1 MSDLMS
7 RRMKSLLVCAA
18 ALLLA
23 APALAQTPDEQPAE
37 APPAAAPA
45 PKPKVSSGPPPK
57 SIEDLLEQVRQGS
70 SRLSAEEEQREQAF
84 IAAKEKQAEM
94 LAAAQAE
101 EQRLVARSGA
111 LELQYEENE
120 KKAVELAETLRQRM
134 GTSGELFGIVRQ
146 VAGDTRGH
154 IAGSLISAQLT
165 GREAPLAA
173 LGESKKLPTIDEL
186 EGLWFILLQEMAAQ
200 GEVVRFE
207 TEIIGDDGQSATAEV
222 VRVGPFNAVSEDK
235 FLQWLPE
242 VEKLSVLG
250 RQPPEM
256 YRQTATALSSAGADA
271 SNVRF
276 AVDPSRGA
284 VLSLLVQTPEL
295 EERLEQGGVVGYAI
309 LALGAVAAAWG
320 LLRLLYLLILGFA
333 VSLQRRKPAV
343 PGRWNPLGR
352 VLRAYH
358 DDPGADVE
366 TLERRLDDAIT
377 RQSGRLELGH
387 WVVKVVSVVAPLM
400 GLLGTV
406 TGMIQTFQAITLF
419 GTGDPKLM
427 AGGISEALVTTMLGL
442 VVAIPLVLLHSGINN
457 MARRV
462 ADVLYE
468 QATGL
473 IARQAEKTTRGGDAG
488 GPAEAGA

>member
-1 MSDLMS
+1 MTLGLLMCLAGPAWAQAPTGP
-7 RRMKSLLVCAA
+7 KSL
-18 ALLLA
+18 
-23 APALAQTPDEQPAE
+23 DE
-37 APPAAAPA
+37 
-45 PKPKVSSGPPPK
+45 
-57 SIEDLLEQVRQGS
+57 LLEQVKQGS
-70 SRLSAEEEQREQAF
+70 ARLTAEEEKREKAF
-84 IAAKEKQAEM
+84 IAARERQAEM
-94 LAAAQAE
+94 LAAAKAE
-101 EQRLVARSGA
+101 EQRLIARSGA

-120 KKAVELAETLRQRM
+120 KRAVELAETLRQRM

-154 IAGSLISAQLT
+154 VAGSLVSSQLT
-165 GREAPLAA
+165 GRDVPLAELA
-173 LGESKKLPTIDEL
+173 QSKKLPTIDAL
-186 EGLWFILLQEMAAQ
+186 EGLWFILTQEMVAQ
-200 GEVVRFE
+200 GEVVRFKAPV
-207 TEIIGDDGQSATAEV
+207 IGDDGQTAEQEV
-222 VRVGPFNAVSEDK
+222 VRVGPFNAVSGDQ
-235 FLQWLPE
+235 FLVWLPE

-256 YRQTATALSSAGADA
+256 FQKTATSLSSAGPDA
-271 SNVRF
+271 GNVRF

-284 VLSLLVQTPEL
+284 VLSLLVQTPEMR
-295 EERLEQGGVVGYAI
+295 ERLDQGGVVGYAI

-320 LLRLLYLLILGFA
+320 LLRMLYLLLVGLM
-333 VSLQRRKPAV
+333 VGLQRRKPTA

-352 VLRAYH
+352 VLQVYQA
-358 DDPGADVE
+358 DPNADVE
-366 TLERRLDDAIT
+366 TLERRLDDAIL
-377 RQSGRLELGH
+377 RQSGRLESGH

-457 MARRV
+457 MARRL

-473 IARQAEKTTRGGDAG
+473 IARQAEK
-488 GPAEAGA
+488 AEA

>member
-1 MSDLMS
+1 MNGLI
-7 RRMKSLLVCAA
+7 KHP
-18 ALLLA
+18 LLLA
-23 APALAQTPDEQPAE
+23 ALLVAAPAMGQAPDEAPAE
-37 APPAAAPA
+37 PSAAAPA
-45 PKPKVSSGPPPK
+45 PAPKVAPGPPPK

-70 SRLSAEEEQREQAF
+70 ARLTDEEEAREKEF
-84 IAAKEKQAEM
+84 IAAKARQAEM

-120 KKAVELAETLRQRM
+120 KKAVELADTLRQRM

-154 IAGSLISAQLT
+154 VAGSLISAQLT
-165 GREAPLAA
+165 GREAPLAE

-200 GEVVRFE
+200 GEVVRFKA
-207 TEIIGDDGQSATAEV
+207 EIIGDDGQTTESEV
-222 VRVGPFNAVSEDK
+222 VRVGPFNAVSGDK

-242 VEKLSVLG
+242 VSKLSVLG

-256 YRQTATALSSAGADA
+256 YRQTAEALTGAGADA
-271 SNVRF
+271 GNVRF

-284 VLSLLVQTPEL
+284 VLSLLVQTPEM

-320 LLRLLYLLILGFA
+320 LLRLLYLLVLGFA
-333 VSLQRRKPAV
+333 VGLQRRKPAT

-358 DDPGADVE
+358 DDPRADVE

-377 RQSGRLELGH
+377 RQSGRLERGH

-457 MARRV
+457 LARRV

-473 IARQAEKTTRGGDAG
+473 IARQAENAEGA
-488 GPAEAGA
+488 AEAGV

>member
-1 MSDLMS
+1 MS
-7 RRMKSLLVCAA
+7 RLSLAA
-18 ALLLA
+18 APCALIACLLA
-23 APALAQTPDEQPAE
+23 APAFAQ
-37 APPAAAPA
+37 APA
-45 PKPKVSSGPPPK
+45 PEPK
-57 SIEDLLEQVRQGS
+57 SLDELLEQVRQGS
-70 SRLSAEEEQREQAF
+70 SRLTEEEQAREQAF
-84 IAAKEKQAEM
+84 LAAKDRQAEL
-94 LAAAQAE
+94 LAAARAE
-101 EQRLVARSGA
+101 EERLVARSAA

-120 KKAVELAETLRQRM
+120 KRAVELAETLRQRM

-154 IAGSLISAQLT
+154 VAGSLISAQIT
-165 GREAPLAA
+165 GREAPLAELA
-173 LGESKKLPTIDEL
+173 QSKSLPTIRAL
-186 EGLWFILLQEMAAQ
+186 EQLWFILMQEMAAQ
-200 GEVVRFE
+200 GQVVRF
-207 TEIIGDDGQSATAEV
+207 TAPVIGEDGQTADAEV
-222 VRVGPFNAVSEDK
+222 VRVGPFNAVRGDA

-242 VEKLSVLG
+242 VETLSVLG

-256 YRQTATALSSAGADA
+256 YRATAAALFAAGPDA
-271 SNVRF
+271 GPVRF

-309 LALGAVAAAWG
+309 LVLGAVAAAWG
-320 LLRLLYLLILGFA
+320 LLRLLYLLIVGA
-333 VSLQRRKPAV
+333 VVGLQRRRPAS

-352 VLRAYH
+352 VLRAYT
-358 DDPGADVE
+358 DDPNADVE
-366 TLERRLDDAIT
+366 TLERRLDDAIL

-457 MARRV
+457 MARRL

-473 IARQAEKTTRGGDAG
+473 IARQAEKAEHRAPE
-488 GPAEAGA
+488 PAEAGA

>member
-1 MSDLMS
+1 MSVTMHQTTRLIAI
-7 RRMKSLLVCAA
+7 AA
-18 ALLLA
+18 ALLVA
-23 APALAQTPDEQPAE
+23 APALGQSPE
-37 APPAAAPA
+37 ADAPAAVPAPEPAPEPRVKA
-45 PKPKVSSGPPPK
+45 PKPA
-57 SIEDLLEQVRQGS
+57 SIDELLERVRQGTA
-70 SRLSAEEEQREQAF
+70 RLSAEEEAREKAF
-84 IAAKEKQAEM
+84 IADKAKQAEM
-94 LAAAQAE
+94 LAAAKAE
-101 EQRLVARSGA
+101 EQRLTARSGA
-111 LELQYEENE
+111 FELQYEENE

-146 VAGDTRGH
+146 VSGDTRGH

-165 GREAPLAA
+165 GREPSLAA
-173 LGESKKLPTIDEL
+173 LGESKRLPTIEQLD
-186 EGLWFILLQEMAAQ
+186 GLAFILMQEMAAQ
-200 GEVVRFE
+200 GEVVKFE
-207 TEIIGDDGQSATAEV
+207 TEIIGEDGQNTTAEV
-222 VRVGPFNAVSEDK
+222 VRVGPFNAVTGDK

-256 YRQTATALSSAGADA
+256 YRQTAGALTSAGPDA
-271 SNVRF
+271 GNVRF
-276 AVDPSRGA
+276 SVDPSRGA

-320 LLRLLYLLILGFA
+320 LLRLLYLLVLGLM
-333 VSLQRRKPAV
+333 VSLQRRKPAT

-358 DDPGADVE
+358 DDPNADVE
-366 TLERRLDDAIT
+366 TLERRLDDAILK
-377 RQSGRLELGH
+377 QSGRLELGH

-473 IARQAEKTTRGGDAG
+473 IARQAEK
-488 GPAEAGA
+488 AEGA